1 MKKRTLSSSLARI
14 KSEFA
19 YAPLLW
25 EAYHA
30 RRINPSPWIGLTTPR
45 GGSSLSGN
53 FAVLSIAFI
62 NILKRDLSYFFNFIK
77 FLGFFNL
84 RVGRKPDLGIG

>member
-1 MKKRTLSSSLARI
+1 MKKRTLSSSLARL

-30 RRINPSPWIGLTTPR
+30 RRINPSPWIGLTTPQ
-45 GGSSLSGN
+45 GGSSLRGN
-53 FAVLSIAFI
+53 FAVLSITFI
-62 NILKRDLSYFFNFIK
+62 NILKRNLLYFLILSNFLIMEREER
-77 FLGFFNL
+77 L
-84 RVGRKPDLGIG
+84 I

>member
-1 MKKRTLSSSLARI
+1 MKKRTLSSSLARL

-30 RRINPSPWIGLTTPR
+30 RRINPSPWIGLTTPQ
-45 GGSSLSGN
+45 GGSSLRGN
-53 FAVLSIAFI
+53 FAVLSITFI
-62 NILKRDLSYFFNFIK
+62 NILKRNLLYFLILSK
-77 FLGFFNL
+77 FLISEREERL
-84 RVGRKPDLGIG
+84 I